1 MYCSTAEMKLMDEYA
16 RAEQQKLELIKNPPK
31 KQIKSKTS
39 FLSQRSFL
47 FKFMFCLVPIFLL
60 SVMYISLNA
69 RSDVLSRDI
78 DSLKSNIQCEE
89 SEKIRIQQQLN
100 TQFSPKVIDSF
111 AAKKGMSKIQPHQ
124 ITRLDMSK
132 EDRVIYCKANQS
144 ESNISLNDIF
154 EEFKKSITSSFSE

>member
-31 KQIKSKTS
+31 KKIKSKTS

-47 FKFMFCLVPIFLL
+47 FKFMFGLLPIFLL

-78 DSLKSNIQCEE
+78 DSLKSNIQC
-89 SEKIRIQQQLN
+89 
-100 TQFSPKVIDSF
+100 
-111 AAKKGMSKIQPHQ
+111 
-124 ITRLDMSK
+124 
-132 EDRVIYCKANQS
+132 
-144 ESNISLNDIF
+144 
-154 EEFKKSITSSFSE
+154 